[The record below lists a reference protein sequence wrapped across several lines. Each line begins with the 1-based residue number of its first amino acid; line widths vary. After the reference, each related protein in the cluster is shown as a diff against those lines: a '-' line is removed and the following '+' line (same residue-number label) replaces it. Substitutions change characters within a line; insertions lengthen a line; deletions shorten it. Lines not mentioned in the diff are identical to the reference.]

1 MGINQLEIEKLI
13 TGFLANFLYALKSF
27 HGNNMYSILENYY
40 YMPENMLFISIF
52 PLLFTIDFDYDC
64 ESIEQVEYV
73 SLD

>member
-1 MGINQLEIEKLI
+1 
-13 TGFLANFLYALKSF
+13 
-27 HGNNMYSILENYY
+27 MYSILENYY